1 MLGEIDDLRATPSP
15 PPTQVT
21 SADLI
26 NNNNSLGGVVSQHL
40 QQQWLLGMQ
49 VRIFFK
55 ENSINRLYVS
65 RGNVA
70 YR

>member
-1 MLGEIDDLRATPSP
+1 MTESKIKGVVLGEIDDLRTTPSP
-15 PPTQVT
+15 PPTHVT

-49 VRIFFK
+49 V
-55 ENSINRLYVS
+55 
-65 RGNVA
+65 
-70 YR
+70 